1 MSNKLLIKYS
11 FICYILKIFSSPN
24 MKTIKNRKFN
34 PPPQIIDLNG
44 IIAEDHNNYN
54 NNNNLTERSIH
65 TNSIYKMDV

>member
-1 MSNKLLIKYS
+1 
-11 FICYILKIFSSPN
+11 

-44 IIAEDHNNYN
+44 IIAEDRIITNIN
-54 NNNNLTERSIH
+54 NNNNNSNGSNTNLTERSMH